1 MSPANQTVLEG
12 SSTSLSC
19 QVTGDPYPSIEWRK
33 VGDELP
39 DNHSIIGELL
49 VISEITKED
58 EGMYLCLAQN
68 KKGVKQVTAF
78 INVRSK

>member
-33 VGDELP
+33 VGGELP
-39 DNHSIIGELL
+39 DNHSIIGGLL

-68 KKGVKQVTAF
+68 KKGFKQVAAF